1 MRKHI
6 AGSNPAVGF
15 RGNIMPKKK
24 KPINPSLIK
33 ESFYKVERLPNGF
46 KIFREDYLDA
56 EVVISER
63 FFLQVTFNRKDG
75 EKNVRTSKFMEYR
88 ALKKLF
94 VGEMFYVWTQKNKE
108 RIEKNRYKTVSK
120 KLKMWVESKFDKGL
134 GFVLYPEW
142 KEIITKFEPE
152 VYGIF
157 KRFMVVRGP
166 KREFPHIFFNSKLYE
181 NRGLI
186 NDLLNYNAIHF
197 CIDKAEFVD
206 DPESP
211 DYGKIMFS
219 NADFLRYTNY
229 RRKSDN
235 WRLIFSDCN
244 HTYKALNK
252 TLNEMPRGIQVEL
265 VHNLRKIHLREPIN
279 DRVKLAAVG
288 YGLSM
293 GNRMDHVSCLLRSS
307 PAQIRK
313 AFKLFKKNY
322 EKVHKRKMPQTLR
335 GCRGIANLINYAFDY
350 DGRHDGEIVGLL
362 EKAHRWHQD
371 EELRLEMQRQRWAI
385 EAEDRRLQRAANEA
399 LWAEQAEARR
409 KQEEE
414 DRKKPTKAPPIPLPD
429 KEEIRFLDTVES
441 VFQEGM
447 DMGHCISSY
456 AKRAMEGDC
465 YLFHV
470 EVHGEK
476 ASTMIDKDGKLV
488 QSYGP
493 RNCVNKASEW
503 GGNVLGLWGK
513 KLADFLREQE
523 NGDELLS
530 GSEQLRVLQPA

>member
-1 MRKHI
+1 
-6 AGSNPAVGF
+6 
-15 RGNIMPKKK
+15 MPKKK
-24 KPINPSLIK
+24 TIDPSLIK

-56 EVVISER
+56 EIVMSER

-75 EKNVRTSKFMEYR
+75 EKDVLSCCFMNFY

-94 VGEMFYVWTQKNKE
+94 VDEMFRIWTQKNKE
-108 RIEKNRYKTVSK
+108 KIEKTRFKKVNK
-120 KLKMWVESKFDKGL
+120 KLKAWIESKFERGL
-134 GFVLYPEW
+134 TFVLYPLW
-142 KEIITKFEPE
+142 KEITPKFEPE

-166 KREFPHIFFNSKLYE
+166 KREFPHIFFNNKLYE
-181 NRGLI
+181 NKGLI

-197 CIDKAEFVD
+197 CIDKAEVID
-206 DPESP
+206 DLENPN
-211 DYGKIMFS
+211 YGKIMFS
-219 NADFLRYTNY
+219 HSILLRCTNY
-229 RRKSDN
+229 GRKLDN
-235 WRLIFSDCN
+235 WRLLFSDCD

-252 TLNEMPRGIQVEL
+252 TLNNMPRGIQSNL
-265 VHNLRKIHLREPIN
+265 VDSLARTHIPEPIT
-279 DRVKLAAVG
+279 DRVKLVAIM
-288 YGLSM
+288 YGLSI
-293 GNRMDHVSCLLRSS
+293 NANKSHIDCLIRSS
-307 PAQIRK
+307 PEQIRK

-350 DGRHDGEIVGLL
+350 DGTHEGEIVGLL

-371 EELRLEMQRQRWAI
+371 AELRLEAQRQRWAI
-385 EAEDRRLQRAANEA
+385 EAEQRRQEYEIRRQENAAERAIREA
-399 LWAEQAEARR
+399 EER

-414 DRKKPTKAPPIPLPD
+414 DRKKPTKAPPIELPNR
-429 KEEIRFLDTVES
+429 EEIRFLDTVES

-456 AKRAMEGDC
+456 AKKAMDGEC
-465 YLFHV
+465 YLFHI

-476 ASTMIDKDGKLV
+476 ASTMIDKDGRLI

-503 GGNVLGLWGK
+503 GGNVLGSWGK
-513 KLADFLREQE
+513 KLADFLREQG
-523 NGDELLS
+523 NGDKLLS
-530 GSEQLRVLQPA
+530 ISEQMQMLQPA

>member
-1 MRKHI
+1 
-6 AGSNPAVGF
+6 
-15 RGNIMPKKK
+15 MPKKK
-24 KPINPSLIK
+24 TIDPSLIK

-56 EVVISER
+56 EIVMSDR

-75 EKNVRTSKFMEYR
+75 EKHVRSCCFMDYY

-94 VGEMFYVWTQKNKE
+94 VDEMFYIWTQKNKE
-108 RIEKNRYKTVSK
+108 KIEKTRFKVVNK
-120 KLKMWVESKFDKGL
+120 KLKAWIESKYERGL
-134 GFVLYPEW
+134 TFVLYPLW
-142 KEIITKFEPE
+142 KEITPKFEPE

-157 KRFMVVRGP
+157 KKFMVVRGP
-166 KREFPHIFFNSKLYE
+166 KAQFPKIFYNNKLYE
-181 NRGLI
+181 NKGLI
-186 NDLLNYNAIHF
+186 KDILTYNAIHF
-197 CIDKAEFVD
+197 CLDEARVVEDEELK
-206 DPESP
+206 
-211 DYGKIMFS
+211 DYGKIIFTNNNVFRYS
-219 NADFLRYTNY
+219 NHRCETE
-229 RRKSDN
+229 N
-235 WRLIFSDCN
+235 WRILFSDCN

-288 YGLSM
+288 YGLAINT
-293 GNRMDHVSCLLRSS
+293 NRPHVDCLLRSS
-307 PAQIRK
+307 PQQIRK

-350 DGRHDGEIVGLL
+350 DGTHEGEIVGLL

-371 EELRLEMQRQRWAI
+371 AELRLEMQRQRWAI
-385 EAEDRRLQRAANEA
+385 EAEERRLQRAANEV

-429 KEEIRFLDTVES
+429 REEIRFLDTVES

-523 NGDELLS
+523 NGNELLS